1 MLRVNVKIRIQ
12 LPEVKYVVMY
22 MSILT
27 LYTVNQLNTQQA
39 KWFLHHHLSSIVIR
53 TDNKLTTS

>member
-1 MLRVNVKIRIQ
+1 MRVNVKICIQ
-12 LPEVKYVVMY
+12 LPQVKYVVMY

-39 KWFLHHHLSSIVIR
+39 KWFLRHHLSAIVIR